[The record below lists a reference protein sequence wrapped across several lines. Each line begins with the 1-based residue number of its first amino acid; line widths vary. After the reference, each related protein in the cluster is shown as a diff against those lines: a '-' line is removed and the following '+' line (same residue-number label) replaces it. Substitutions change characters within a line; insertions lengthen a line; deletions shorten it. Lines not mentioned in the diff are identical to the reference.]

1 MRSGAFK
8 AGILIAALVLG
19 TYVIFEG
26 DRVGKELG
34 LVEEEPVLVF
44 VVPLPENARRIRA
57 AVSQQRVVWEGDAGF
72 ALVGERVVTSS
83 FETVGEVI
91 KGAGWIDRPIRIVSL
106 EADPAEEASESE
118 AGHPASREER
128 LARLRQLV
136 HQSTLSAGEQRFI
149 LQAMS
154 DGIEI

>member
-1 MRSGAFK
+1 MRAGAFK
-8 AGILIAALVLG
+8 AGILFAALVLG
-19 TYVIFEG
+19 AYVIFEG

-106 EADPAEEASESE
+106 EADPVEEASESE